1 MMNQV
6 RQPLTLESLR
16 ARRDE
21 IVTLAQRRGADNV
34 RVFGSVARGEATP
47 ESDVDFIVDFE
58 TGASLVDQSGLWLDL
73 IELLNV
79 NVDVVSN
86 HPRLTE
92 RFRRQI
98 EREAVWL

>member
-1 MMNQV
+1 MTDQV

-58 TGASLVDQSGLWLDL
+58 TGASLVDQSGLRLDL

>member
-1 MMNQV
+1 MNQV

-58 TGASLVDQSGLWLDL
+58 TGASLVDQSGLRLDL

>member
-58 TGASLVDQSGLWLDL
+58 TGASLVDQSGLRLDL

>member
-21 IVTLAQRRGADNV
+21 ILALAQRHGADNV

-58 TGASLVDQSGLWLDL
+58 TGASLVDQSGLRLDL